1 MQLAELASADVIII
15 VVLVIALVFGSSKI
29 PKIARGLGSAKSE
42 FEKGV
47 KEGQSAE
54 PAAQAPPAVAPA
66 PAPAPA
72 PTPVADEAKTDNPA
86 S

>member
-1 MQLAELASADVIII
+1 MQIAEVASLDVILI
-15 VVLVIALVFGSSKI
+15 VIAVGLIVFGSTKL

-47 KEGQSAE
+47 KEGGDTSSTSEDQS
-54 PAAQAPPAVAPA
+54 
-66 PAPAPA
+66 
-72 PTPVADEAKTDNPA
+72 KTDKPA

>member
-1 MQLAELASADVIII
+1 MQVAEIASLDVILI
-15 VVLVIALVFGSSKI
+15 VVVVIALIFGSTKI

-47 KEGQSAE
+47 REGDT
-54 PAAQAPPAVAPA
+54 AASTEDPK
-66 PAPAPA
+66 
-72 PTPVADEAKTDNPA
+72 KTDKPT

>member
-1 MQLAELASADVIII
+1 MQIAEVASLDVILI
-15 VVLVIALVFGSSKI
+15 VIAVGLIVFGSAKL

-47 KEGQSAE
+47 KEGSGD
-54 PAAQAPPAVAPA
+54 AAAAPE
-66 PAPAPA
+66 
-72 PTPVADEAKTDNPA
+72 DKTDKPA

>member
-1 MQLAELASADVIII
+1 MQIAEIASLDVILI
-15 VVLVIALVFGSSKI
+15 VIAVGLIVFGSTKL

-47 KEGQSAE
+47 KEGGDASTTASE
-54 PAAQAPPAVAPA
+54 DPS
-66 PAPAPA
+66 
-72 PTPVADEAKTDNPA
+72 KTDKPT

>member
-1 MQLAELASADVIII
+1 MQIAEVASLDVILI
-15 VVLVIALVFGSSKI
+15 VIAVGLIVFGSAKL

-47 KEGQSAE
+47 KDGGNASSA
-54 PAAQAPPAVAPA
+54 APE
-66 PAPAPA
+66 
-72 PTPVADEAKTDNPA
+72 DQNQTDKPA

>member
-1 MQLAELASADVIII
+1 MQIAEIASTEVILI
-15 VVLVIALVFGSSKI
+15 VLVVILLVFGSSKI

-47 KEGQSAE
+47 KDGETANSAE
-54 PAAQAPPAVAPA
+54 D
-66 PAPAPA
+66 
-72 PTPVADEAKTDNPA
+72 TTKTDKPA